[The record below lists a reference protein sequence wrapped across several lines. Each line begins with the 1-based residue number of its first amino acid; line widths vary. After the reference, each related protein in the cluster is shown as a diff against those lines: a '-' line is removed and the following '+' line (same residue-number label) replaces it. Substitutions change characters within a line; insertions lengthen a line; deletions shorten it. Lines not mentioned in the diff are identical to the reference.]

1 MEQFLKDRRWVLRAE
16 VLGLTVI
23 AATAANAA
31 SIPSAATGPGFDVQ
45 RDARVAAPNHHKVLL
60 ENEQVRVLAVQVPA
74 MSKEPFHNHRWP
86 AAMYVL
92 TSASLKDA
100 VEGLGAAQDVPATA
114 GEVIFFPPERS
125 HSIENVGSNAF
136 SAIRVEIKR
145 LPHFVPEGPP
155 SNPQPAAQF
164 GNEFVQFQRPTVGS
178 PAPQKTP
185 SLLISQPLS
194 DNPGALWLSS
204 GEFLPDSAKLGDILV
219 VWKFEP

>member
-1 MEQFLKDRRWVLRAE
+1 MLAK
-16 VLGLTVI
+16 VLGLIVI
-23 AATAANAA
+23 AATGANAA
-31 SIPSAATGPGFDVQ
+31 SIPSAATGPGFEVQ
-45 RDARVAAPNHHKVLL
+45 KDAVVAAPDRHKILL
-60 ENEQVRVLAVQVPA
+60 ENPQVRVLAVRVPA

-100 VEGLGAAQDVPATA
+100 VEGIGASQDVPATA
-114 GEVIFFPPERS
+114 GEVIFFPPERN

-145 LPHFVPEGPP
+145 LPHPVPEGPP
-155 SNPQPAAQF
+155 STPQSAAQF
-164 GNEFVQFQRPTVGS
+164 KNEFVQFQRMTVGK

-185 SLLISQPLS
+185 SLLISQPSS
-194 DNPGALWLSS
+194 DNAKAFWVSS
-204 GEFLPDSAKLGDILV
+204 GETLPDSVKLGDILV

>member
-1 MEQFLKDRRWVLRAE
+1 
-16 VLGLTVI
+16 
-23 AATAANAA
+23 
-31 SIPSAATGPGFDVQ
+31 
-45 RDARVAAPNHHKVLL
+45 
-60 ENEQVRVLAVQVPA
+60 
-74 MSKEPFHNHRWP
+74 
-86 AAMYVL
+86 MYVL

-100 VEGLGAAQDVPATA
+100 VEGLGAAQKVPATA

-136 SAIRVEIKR
+136 RAIRVEIKR

-155 SNPQPAAQF
+155 STPQSAAKF
-164 GNEFVQFQRPTVGS
+164 KNEFVQFQLPAVGN

-194 DNPGALWLSS
+194 DNPRALWLSS
-204 GEFLPDSAKLGDILV
+204 GEALPGSVKLGDVLV